1 MNLPDKIEI
10 TSESTDVLQRA
21 FDDYM
26 QWYDRYSEMS
36 QGRTDFQIEKFIA
49 LDDCTPCH
57 SYVHTLYQTRV
68 MRGELLREVR
78 EGIELAR
85 TFEHKWRDKPTDEPI
100 WWKTTGPNGG
110 SEKLCW
116 YDIDKMEYDHR
127 VLELGMSIKDKLQ
140 QLQLFNAIID
150 RMVENNGGEF
160 TREQY
165 QREAPEYWST
175 RFQKQIA
182 DGILEKRTG
191 ISSGD
196 LKSLRLAMAD
206 VIVPGSP
213 NQVEHF
219 PEVLKKT
226 LSGDPG
232 DFVALMN
239 EMAGNIDQELRGISH
254 GSVARAAARVSGGG
268 TAKAL
273 RDMGVQVSRV
283 EE

>member
-10 TSESTDVLQRA
+10 TGKSTDVLKMA

-26 QWYDRYSEMS
+26 KWYDRYKMMS

-85 TFEHKWRDKPTDEPI
+85 TFEYKWSDKLTDQPI
-100 WWKTTGPNGG
+100 WWETSGPNGG
-110 SEKLCW
+110 SKKLCW
-116 YDIDKMEYDHR
+116 HDIDKMEYDHR
-127 VLELGMSIKDKLQ
+127 VLEIGMSIKDKLQ
-140 QLQLFNAIID
+140 QLELFNAILEK
-150 RMVENNGGEF
+150 MVENNGGEF

-165 QREAPEYWST
+165 QNEAPAYWST

-182 DGILEKRTG
+182 DNILERKTG

-196 LKSLRLAMAD
+196 IKSLRLAMAD
-206 VIVPGSP
+206 PIVPNSP
-213 NQVEHF
+213 NQVESF
-219 PEVLKKT
+219 PEVFKKT
-226 LSGDPG
+226 LSGDPQ

-239 EMAGNIDQELRGISH
+239 EMAANIERDLRGISH
-254 GSVARAAARVSGGG
+254 GAQALPKTDARR
-268 TAKAL
+268 AL
-273 RDMGVQVSRV
+273 SDMGVQVSSV

>member
-1 MNLPDKIEI
+1 MNLLEKIQI
-10 TSESTDVLQRA
+10 TSESTDILKIA

-26 QWYDRYSEMS
+26 KWYNRYQEMS

-49 LDDCTPCH
+49 LDDSTPCH

-85 TFEHKWRDKPTDEPI
+85 TFDYKWKDKPVDQPI
-100 WWKTTGPNGG
+100 WWESPGPNGG
-110 SEKLCW
+110 SKKLVW
-116 YDIDKMEYDHR
+116 HDIDKMEYDHR
-127 VLELGMSIKDKLQ
+127 ILELGMSIKDKLQ
-140 QLQLFNAIID
+140 QLELFNMIIAK
-150 RMVENNGGEF
+150 MVENNGTEF

-165 QREAPEYWST
+165 QTEAPAYWST

-182 DGILEKRTG
+182 DGILEKKTG

-206 VIVPGSP
+206 TIVPNSP
-213 NQVEHF
+213 NQIEQF
-219 PEVLKKT
+219 PEIIKKM
-226 LSGDPG
+226 LSGDPK
-232 DFVALMN
+232 DFVSLIN
-239 EMAGNIDQELRGISH
+239 EMTTNIETELNAISH
-254 GSVARAAARVSGGG
+254 GGRSFLKNDTRRALGNIGI
-268 TAKAL
+268 
-273 RDMGVQVSRV
+273 QVSKI

>member
-10 TSESTDVLQRA
+10 TAKSTDVLKMA

-26 QWYDRYSEMS
+26 AWYERYQVMS

-78 EGIELAR
+78 DGIELAR
-85 TFEHKWRDKPTDEPI
+85 TFEYKWKEKPTDEPI
-100 WWKTTGPNGG
+100 WWETPGPNGG
-110 SEKLCW
+110 TKKLVW
-116 YDIDKMEYDHR
+116 HDIDKMEYDHR
-127 VLELGMSIKDKLQ
+127 VLELGMSIRDKLQ
-140 QLQLFNAIID
+140 QLELFNAIIAK
-150 RMVENNGGEF
+150 MIENNGGEF

-165 QREAPEYWST
+165 QQEAPDYWST

-182 DGILEKRTG
+182 DNILEKKTG

-206 VIVPGSP
+206 TIVPSSP
-213 NQVEHF
+213 NRVEKF
-219 PEVLKKT
+219 PDVLNKL
-226 LSGDPG
+226 LSGEPK
-232 DFVALMN
+232 DFMSLMN
-239 EMAGNIDQELRGISH
+239 EMAENIESGLKTISH
-254 GSVARAAARVSGGG
+254 GGVPLVKSDTR
-268 TAKAL
+268 KAL
-273 RDMGVQVSRV
+273 RDMGAQVSDV
-283 EE
+283 EH